1 MPLSV
6 EGVGTARDSLEGRR
20 RSRALLSAAGIEGQD
35 VTVIFDQLL
44 DNETSVEVYLV
55 DKIVGTDLD
64 SAVLLN
70 YCMVMLAWI
79 ATLN

>member
-1 MPLSV
+1 
-6 EGVGTARDSLEGRR
+6 LEGRR